1 MLYFLLALIL
11 LGAVSRHG
19 KHFHSFDGVAIIVCL
34 AFGWLAAMVQ
44 APALVPASYF
54 ETDFADYCIGIIAL
68 GNEEIPIPP
77 KRTRLAALLPYLFS
91 TQLGIVN
98 GLAAAAWAST
108 AGIGLGLY
116 FWGRALAGRAAGIA
130 AAAIALTM
138 APIVGLSRFINYYPE
153 IVLCFVWAAAWLA
166 MAFTDK
172 KPHRLFWAGLGVAF
186 CLLIDSRG
194 LIWALPYA
202 GASVLAIV
210 QRKGLNGKVWA
221 FLFFALPIY
230 CSWYVGWWSYEL
242 YSSPLEKQIDVRP
255 LFVGF
260 DEDNPM
266 LKPPWN
272 YPSQFVWGWSP
283 ITQLPET
290 IRFLWV
296 QKNIPAPQ
304 GFLDWQNALK
314 LKTDYFQVWRQF
326 ALWAGAISMLS
337 LWSKPWKMIGL
348 LSSLTP
354 FIAAFIGIET
364 MVEQHIRFFTHA
376 LPAVAL
382 LGGVACAQF
391 LYVGDRFSLFQ
402 KPISYAWRISL
413 FGTLSLLLVLGVWPT
428 WISPKA
434 DWRPDWKIAARTLD
448 KIQKMAEAGVGFQD
462 NSWEADCARALQ
474 GDGGPID
481 ITVYSAWESE

>member
-1 MLYFLLALIL
+1 M
-11 LGAVSRHG
+11 
-19 KHFHSFDGVAIIVCL
+19 
-34 AFGWLAAMVQ
+34 
-44 APALVPASYF
+44 
-54 ETDFADYCIGIIAL
+54 
-68 GNEEIPIPP
+68 
-77 KRTRLAALLPYLFS
+77 S

-98 GLAAAAWAST
+98 GLAAAAWVST

-116 FWGRALAGRAAGIA
+116 VWGRALAGKAAGIA
-130 AAAIALTM
+130 AAGIALTM

-166 MAFTDK
+166 MAFQDQS
-172 KPHRLFWAGLGVAF
+172 PSRLFWAGLGVAL

-202 GASVLAIV
+202 GASILAIV
-210 QRKGLNGKVWA
+210 QRKGLRRKLLA
-221 FLFFALPIY
+221 ALFFAVPIY
-230 CSWYVGWWSYEL
+230 CSWYGGWWSYEL

-290 IRFLWV
+290 LRFLWV

-326 ALWAGAISMLS
+326 ALWAGAISFVALVA
-337 LWSKPWKMIGL
+337 KPWRLMGL
-348 LSSLTP
+348 LASIAP
-354 FIAAFIGIET
+354 FVAAFIGIET

-391 LYVGDRFSLFQ
+391 LHLGNRLSLFR
-402 KPISYAWRISL
+402 KPISHAWCMAV
-413 FGTLSLLLVLGVWPT
+413 FAGFTLLIVVGVWPS
-428 WISPKA
+428 WLSPKA
-434 DWRPDWKIAARTLD
+434 EWRPDWKIAARTLE
-448 KIQKMAEAGVGFQD
+448 KIQTLAKDGVGFQD

-474 GDGGPID
+474 GEGGPID
-481 ITVYSAWESE
+481 ITVYSALE